1 MLLAISIAIRP
12 VREIQFN
19 RIDWASPHIGSLL
32 LAFALCYCFICHGL
46 LARCFVLIDFVIC
59 PTILALAQ
67 LSHTCDFES
76 HFLWPAYIS
85 TQFLIRGFF
94 YFRGILKLPS
104 STNRVSIE
112 WNLFYVSSFFEI

>member
-1 MLLAISIAIRP
+1 MLLAISIPFRP

-59 PTILALAQ
+59 STILALAQ

-85 TQFLIRGFF
+85 TQFLITGL
-94 YFRGILKLPS
+94 GVIEI
-104 STNRVSIE
+104 SICRFLLFS
-112 WNLFYVSSFFEI
+112 WNFEITFFNKPRVH